1 MPRPFD
7 VAAAS
12 AALVAILLLSCNG
25 GGGDWGADA
34 ECANC
39 ERRINEWCC
48 ETGWRGSCC
57 EFPLQGGLSDRVA
70 TQPISKALYW
80 VKSTALDELTNSLS
94 FSESKSTLD
103 FVRLGQ

>member
-1 MPRPFD
+1 MSLLLFYSLFFHGRMPRPVD
-7 VAAAS
+7 V
-12 AALVAILLLSCNG
+12 ALVAILLLSCN

-57 EFPLQGGLSDRVA
+57 EFPLQGGL
-70 TQPISKALYW
+70 
-80 VKSTALDELTNSLS
+80 
-94 FSESKSTLD
+94 
-103 FVRLGQ
+103 